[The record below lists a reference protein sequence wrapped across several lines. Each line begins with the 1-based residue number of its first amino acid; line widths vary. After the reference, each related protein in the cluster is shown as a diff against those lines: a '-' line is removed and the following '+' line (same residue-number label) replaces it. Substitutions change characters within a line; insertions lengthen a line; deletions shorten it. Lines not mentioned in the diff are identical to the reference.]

1 MGKISTLP
9 GFVSYENVW
18 RFIKPIL
25 WLQCIFI
32 FIFFGGLIWDFTTKG
47 FKPIFFHWIVLGDF
61 LSFLNYFFLF
71 PLGVAAGVA
80 SVLDKKQKWSYI
92 KNTVVIGT
100 GIPTVFGLTWMLL
113 RLFGCGFFTDNITCD
128 DIARVIPLIFLI
140 YNSFFAL
147 SSSFLMSMY
156 LYHRERKAYKKL
168 QDNGYSH

>member
-1 MGKISTLP
+1 MRKISTLP

-25 WLQCIFI
+25 WLQFVFILIFYSDLIFI
-32 FIFFGGLIWDFTTKG
+32 PLTKG
-47 FKPIFFHWIVLGDF
+47 LSHISFDLSGDLLGF

-156 LYHRERKAYKKL
+156 LRHREINKAKTCPKKL
-168 QDNGYSH
+168 I